1 MRHRVHETMKFIAVF
16 LSLIFSIANSAYGSA
31 GRQEPPPAADV
42 NGVSRQSDN
51 PSLGLTLGF
60 SMADFTGD
68 THPDLAT
75 VDLSGLDS
83 NSARYV
89 IEIQLTEGGH
99 QLLPLRAP
107 FGGLLVTAKDL
118 TDDGNLDLVVQTAR
132 SHILVAVFLND
143 GHGRFTAAEPSAFKI
158 ALRETTSE
166 RKVTTR
172 NFYVSA
178 TLVSPKHSTAG
189 LPSRSVR
196 NPQNQSGSL
205 CYATNDAAVHRFVP
219 FAPARAPPAIA

>member
-1 MRHRVHETMKFIAVF
+1 MRHRVYEAMKVIAVF
-16 LSLIFSIANSAYGSA
+16 LSLIVSIANSAYGSA
-31 GRQEPPPAADV
+31 GRQEPAPAADV
-42 NGVSRQSDN
+42 SSVSRQSDN

-75 VDLSGLDS
+75 VDLNGFDS
-83 NSARYV
+83 NSAKYV

-107 FGGLLVTAKDL
+107 FGGLIVTAKDV
-118 TDDGNLDLVVQTAR
+118 TGDGNLDLVVQAAR

-143 GHGRFTAAEPSAFKI
+143 GYGHFTAAAPSSFKI
-158 ALRETTSE
+158 ALRETTSD

-178 TLVSPKHSTAG
+178 TLVSLRSTTACFPG
-189 LPSRSVR
+189 RSVR
-196 NPQNQSGSL
+196 NPQNKSDSS
-205 CYATNDAAVHRFVP
+205 CSATNEVARHRFVL
-219 FAPARAPPAIA
+219 FALDRAPPGIA